1 MIDKKRSQGF
11 HTYTF
16 YSCVNIKN
24 PSFLRQRIRKQA
36 NNLKIVGTII
46 LTQEGINSTISSK
59 SKNNLNMMI
68 SLLENKF
75 GSIKFRES
83 YSKKQPFKRLKV
95 KVRKEVVP
103 SGTDILINT
112 GLSNY
117 IKPENWND
125 FIKDDSV
132 LLIDVRNNY
141 EVEVGTFVNSISPET
156 KTFKEFN
163 NFIEES
169 KKDFKNKKLG
179 IFCTGGIRCEKA
191 SALFNEKGIN
201 DVYQL
206 EGGILN
212 FFKNNKNKDNF
223 KGECFVF
230 DDRVTVDKNLNPGGF
245 FQCFACRRPLSKD
258 DLSRPEYTEG
268 ISCHNCINEKT
279 DKDRE
284 RFADRHKQNLLKS
297 KL

>member
-16 YSCVNIKN
+16 YSCIKIKN
-24 PSFLRQRIRKQA
+24 PSSLRQRIRKQA

-83 YSKKQPFKRLKV
+83 FSKKQPFKRLKV

-103 SGTDILINT
+103 SGTNILINT
-112 GLSNY
+112 DLSNY

-163 NFIEES
+163 NFI
-169 KKDFKNKKLG
+169 
-179 IFCTGGIRCEKA
+179 
-191 SALFNEKGIN
+191 
-201 DVYQL
+201 
-206 EGGILN
+206 
-212 FFKNNKNKDNF
+212 
-223 KGECFVF
+223 
-230 DDRVTVDKNLNPGGF
+230 
-245 FQCFACRRPLSKD
+245 
-258 DLSRPEYTEG
+258 
-268 ISCHNCINEKT
+268 
-279 DKDRE
+279 
-284 RFADRHKQNLLKS
+284 
-297 KL
+297 

>member
-1 MIDKKRSQGF
+1 MS
-11 HTYTF
+11 
-16 YSCVNIKN
+16 
-24 PSFLRQRIRKQA
+24 L
-36 NNLKIVGTII
+36 
-46 LTQEGINSTISSK
+46 E
-59 SKNNLNMMI
+59 NLNKMI
-68 SLLENKF
+68 SLLEKRFGKIEFRKSLSENK
-75 GSIKFRES
+75 
-83 YSKKQPFKRLKV
+83 PFKRLKV
-95 KVRKEVVP
+95 KVRKEIVP
-103 SGTDILINT
+103 SGTNVSLEKKS
-112 GLSNY
+112 SNY
-117 IKPENWND
+117 VKPENWDD
-125 FIKDDSV
+125 FINQDSV
-132 LLIDVRNNY
+132 IAIDVRNNY

-212 FFKNNKNKDNF
+212 YFKNNKNKDNF

-230 DDRVTVDKNLNPGGF
+230 DDRVTLDKNLNPGGF

-258 DLSRPEYTEG
+258 DLSRPCLLYT
-268 ISCHNCINEKT
+268 S
-279 DKDRE
+279 DA
-284 RFADRHKQNLLKS
+284 ADE
-297 KL
+297 